1 MRIFYRNTTKKK
13 SSRFITGVPRNLN
26 FCERKKTIV
35 FCNFL
40 EIKAEIKK
48 VVGVK
53 VVPFRVLYSCVKFQ
67 RLKMG
72 DPVYHICMVIPRIA
86 HHIYVY

>member
-1 MRIFYRNTTKKK
+1 MLNILVIPYFN
-13 SSRFITGVPRNLN
+13 NLFSN
-26 FCERKKTIV
+26 KRKKFRDQYNFFFSVWSPEIFKFLWTQKMMV

-40 EIKAEIKK
+40 EIKAETKK

-53 VVPFRVLYSCVKFQ
+53 VVPFGILYSCVKFR

-72 DPVYHICMVIPRIA
+72 DPV
-86 HHIYVY
+86 

>member
-1 MRIFYRNTTKKK
+1 M
-13 SSRFITGVPRNLN
+13 
-26 FCERKKTIV
+26 V

-40 EIKAEIKK
+40 EIKAETKK

-53 VVPFRVLYSCVKFQ
+53 FVSFGVFYSCVEFR

-72 DPVYHICMVIPRIA
+72 DPVYINRFQEYASSSRSCPRSNQGTIF
-86 HHIYVY
+86 